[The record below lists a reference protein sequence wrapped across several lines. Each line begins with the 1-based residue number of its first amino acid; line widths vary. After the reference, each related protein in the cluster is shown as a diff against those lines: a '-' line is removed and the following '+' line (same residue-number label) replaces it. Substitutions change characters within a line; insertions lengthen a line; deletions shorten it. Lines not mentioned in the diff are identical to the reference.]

1 MKTLLDAAD
10 SNEVLQRIH
19 RLRPDSRALWGK
31 MTVAQMLAHTQVPL
45 RVASGELVLRR
56 GLIGLL
62 FGRLARRMLVGPKPF
77 GRDMPTAPEFRVQD
91 ERDFAIEKAN
101 LIALLQRFQSR
112 GAAGITKK
120 PHPFFGP
127 LSVEQW
133 EALQWKHVDHHLRQF
148 GV

>member
-10 SNEVLQRIH
+10 SSAALRRIH
-19 RLRPDSRALWGK
+19 HLRPDSRALWGK
-31 MTVAQMLAHTQVPL
+31 MTVAQMLAHAQVPL
-45 RVASGELVLRR
+45 RVATGELVLRR
-56 GLIGLL
+56 GWIGLL
-62 FGRLARRMLVGPKPF
+62 FGRFARRALAGPEPF
-77 GRDMPTAPEFRVQD
+77 RRNMPTAPEFRVQD

-101 LIALLQRFQSR
+101 LIALLQRFQGG
-112 GAAGITKK
+112 GAAGITKE

-133 EALQWKHVDHHLRQF
+133 QALQWKHLDHHLRQF